1 MHIYYSA
8 KTREVKAGLNH
19 DTFLK
24 IGKTFSIRSKWQT
37 FTDASQTLLR
47 FLDTEEMT
55 NYNVQAFTG
64 QLITF
69 KNKIESI
76 DFDCRMNIR
85 HEYEFQYQQS
95 HPGFRL

>member
-47 FLDTEEMT
+47 FIATEEMT
-55 NYNVQAFTG
+55 NYNVQAFYWT
-64 QLITF
+64 I
-69 KNKIESI
+69 N
-76 DFDCRMNIR
+76 
-85 HEYEFQYQQS
+85 YFQK
-95 HPGFRL
+95 